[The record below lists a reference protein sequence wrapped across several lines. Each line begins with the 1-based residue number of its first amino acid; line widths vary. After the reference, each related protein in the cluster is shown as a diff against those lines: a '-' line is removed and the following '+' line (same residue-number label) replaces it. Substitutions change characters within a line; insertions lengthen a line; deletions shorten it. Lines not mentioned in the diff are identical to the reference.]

1 LVIMWKSKPNENLT
15 KAKSMQNIVVVNDFE
30 KQRPLD
36 VHEVAEQLQ
45 LISREIDNY
54 KIPDILLNHRSEGGK
69 FDRAQ
74 VPTVT
79 NYNSSTLAEKLEP
92 THFRRALLLSYMKRH
107 PEVLHSLGM
116 RLPVHLQNEKCE
128 LPARFV
134 VELCLIDCTSFL
146 DEDHQ
151 KAEPSKSTKRCV
163 QKSSFKQKDNIN
175 KTGSYSLEKLDSIS
189 TGAHSDPSFASSVF
203 LKNFKTF
210 KQIEENANNIAN
222 ARSHPAAKT
231 QPDKLSACGS
241 TVDKNADVRTEFSP
255 AKSAYIFGGASD
267 RYIPTINIIPAEP
280 TCSDSRRLAK
290 TLYGYNSFRLVMT
303 VYDVQNT
310 EKKLYATKIA
320 SSSIGKTTKIRRWF
334 KFLFEFAIRSGFFE
348 KGKH

>member
-1 LVIMWKSKPNENLT
+1 
-15 KAKSMQNIVVVNDFE
+15 MQSVVVLNDVE
-30 KQRPLD
+30 NQQPLD

-74 VPTVT
+74 IPTVT

-107 PEVLHSLGM
+107 PEVLRSLGM

-151 KAEPSKSTKRCV
+151 KAEQSSKSA
-163 QKSSFKQKDNIN
+163 N
-175 KTGSYSLEKLDSIS
+175 YSLEKLDNIS

-210 KQIEENANNIAN
+210 KQIEENANNNAN
-222 ARSHPAAKT
+222 ARSHQSVKA
-231 QPDKLSACGS
+231 QPDKRSACGS
-241 TVDKNADVRTEFSP
+241 TVDKNADVRREFSP
-255 AKSAYIFGGASD
+255 AKSAYIFGGASE

-280 TCSDSRRLAK
+280 THSDSRHLAK
-290 TLYGYNSFRLVMT
+290 TLYGYNSFSNAVRRRS
-303 VYDVQNT
+303 
-310 EKKLYATKIA
+310 EKCRNIKLSENSEAFGNYL
-320 SSSIGKTTKIRRWF
+320 IRREIEHYLSREEEL
-334 KFLFEFAIRSGFFE
+334 K
-348 KGKH
+348 

>member
-1 LVIMWKSKPNENLT
+1 MWKNKSNENLT
-15 KAKSMQNIVVVNDFE
+15 KAKSMQSVVVVNDVE
-30 KQRPLD
+30 NQQPLD

-74 VPTVT
+74 IPTVT
-79 NYNSSTLAEKLEP
+79 NYNSSMLAEKLEP

-107 PEVLHSLGM
+107 PEVLRSLGM

-151 KAEPSKSTKRCV
+151 KAEQSSKSTKRCV
-163 QKSSFKQKDNIN
+163 QRSSFKQKENIN
-175 KTGSYSLEKLDSIS
+175 KAGSYSLEKLDNIS

-210 KQIEENANNIAN
+210 KQIEENANNNAN
-222 ARSHPAAKT
+222 ARSHQSVKA
-231 QPDKLSACGS
+231 QPDKRSACGS
-241 TVDKNADVRTEFSP
+241 TVDKNADVRREFSP
-255 AKSAYIFGGASD
+255 AKSAYIFGGASE

-280 TCSDSRRLAK
+280 THSDSRHLAK
-290 TLYGYNSFRLVMT
+290 TLYGYNSFSNAVRRRS
-303 VYDVQNT
+303 
-310 EKKLYATKIA
+310 EKCRNIKLSENSEAFGNYL
-320 SSSIGKTTKIRRWF
+320 IRREIEHYLSR
-334 KFLFEFAIRSGFFE
+334 KEELKARYDDLRRQ
-348 KGKH
+348 KH

>member
-1 LVIMWKSKPNENLT
+1 MWKNKSNENLT
-15 KAKSMQNIVVVNDFE
+15 KAKSMQSLVVLNDVE
-30 KQRPLD
+30 NHQPLD

-74 VPTVT
+74 IPTVT

-107 PEVLHSLGM
+107 PEVLRSLGM

-151 KAEPSKSTKRCV
+151 KQNRAANQQNVV
-163 QKSSFKQKDNIN
+163 QRSSFKQKENIN
-175 KTGSYSLEKLDSIS
+175 KAGSYSLEKLDNIS

-210 KQIEENANNIAN
+210 KQIEENANNNAN
-222 ARSHPAAKT
+222 ARSHQSVKA
-231 QPDKLSACGS
+231 QPDKRSACGS
-241 TVDKNADVRTEFSP
+241 TVDKNADVRREFSP
-255 AKSAYIFGGASD
+255 AKSAYIFGGASE

-280 TCSDSRRLAK
+280 THSDSRHLAK
-290 TLYGYNSFRLVMT
+290 TLYGYNSFSNAVRRRSEKCQRKNSSNRFKLVEKWAR
-303 VYDVQNT
+303 YDD
-310 EKKLYATKIA
+310 L
-320 SSSIGKTTKIRRWF
+320 RRQ
-334 KFLFEFAIRSGFFE
+334 
-348 KGKH
+348 KH